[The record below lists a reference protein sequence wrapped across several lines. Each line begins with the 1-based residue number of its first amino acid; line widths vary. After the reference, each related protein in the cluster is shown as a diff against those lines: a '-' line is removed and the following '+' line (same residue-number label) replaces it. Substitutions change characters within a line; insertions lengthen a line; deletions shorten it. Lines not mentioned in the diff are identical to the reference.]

1 MGPSHLREDG
11 GVDGVGLGGAP
22 GLAKRGHVVDVHAQ
36 ARHRGEYTLP
46 VMRLAALGPLE
57 RRVMEHFWA
66 NRGGATVRDVR
77 AKMGSELAY
86 TTLMTTLDRLHK
98 KGLLDRRR
106 EGRAFVYAARQSR
119 GEFHGGV
126 LRRLLDGALGTGTS
140 AAPVLSS
147 LVDTVG
153 DVDRAL
159 LDELGELVRR
169 KQRSGS
175 RRGTP

>member
-1 MGPSHLREDG
+1 
-11 GVDGVGLGGAP
+11 
-22 GLAKRGHVVDVHAQ
+22 
-36 ARHRGEYTLP
+36 
-46 VMRLAALGPLE
+46 MRLAALGPLE

-66 NRGGATVRDVR
+66 NRGPATVRDVR
-77 AKMGSELAY
+77 AKVGSGLAY

-98 KGLLDRRR
+98 KGFLDRRR
-106 EGRAFVYAARQSR
+106 EGRTFVYTARQSR

-126 LRRLLDGALGTGTS
+126 LRRLLDGALGTGAS

-153 DVDRAL
+153 EVDRAL

-169 KQRSGS
+169 KQRSQS
-175 RRGTP
+175 RSRGTP